1 MAVEFKFPDVGEGIH
16 EGTLVKWLVKE
27 GDMVKADQA
36 LLEMETDKAVVELP
50 SPATGKIM
58 KLMHKQG
65 DIVKVG
71 EVLVTIAQEG
81 ENLEG
86 EKHPVHK
93 AMEKVVEAVT
103 KPIAT
108 RLETAGT
115 KPKTPGTKPGTPESR
130 PETPGTK
137 PGTFQRVLASPAT
150 RQLARDLN
158 INLESVK
165 GTGPGGRVLQEDVR
179 LASSGRVTT
188 REGPHISVKEEK
200 VVMTEDEGEKRIKLS
215 GLRKVIAERMSWS
228 KTHIPEAV
236 GMDFANVT
244 KLVEIREREKP
255 KAEKIGTHLT
265 YLPFVVKA
273 SAIALKKFPKFN
285 AHFDEGTQEIVLKP
299 KFNIAIAVDTE
310 DGLMAPVIK
319 DVERKSLIDIAKDIE
334 RLAQSARTRKISIE
348 DMRGGTFTIT
358 NVGSAGAMYSV
369 PIINPPQVA
378 IMGIHRIKDIPV
390 VVEGKVVPGK
400 VMGISLAFDHRV
412 VDGAEATY
420 FMNEIIRHLE
430 DPDLLLLEMV

>member
-27 GDMVKADQA
+27 GDKVKADQA

-50 SPATGKIM
+50 SPASGKIM
-58 KLMHKQG
+58 KLKFKQG
-65 DIVKVG
+65 EIVKVG

-81 ENLEG
+81 ENLEE

-103 KPIAT
+103 KPIT
-108 RLETAGT
+108 TKLET
-115 KPKTPGTKPGTPESR
+115 PRPETPGTKPTTPESR

-137 PGTFQRVLASPAT
+137 PETFQRVLASPAT

-179 LASSGRVTT
+179 LASSSRVAT
-188 REGPHISVKEEK
+188 REGPPISIKEEK
-200 VVMTEDEGEKRIKLS
+200 VVMTIDEGEKRIKLS

-265 YLPFVVKA
+265 FLPFVVKA

-285 AHFDEGTQEIVLKP
+285 AHFDEETQEIVLKP
-299 KFNIAIAVDTE
+299 KINISIAVDTE

-334 RLAQSARTRKISIE
+334 QLAQSARSRKISLD

-400 VMGISLAFDHRV
+400 VMGISLSFDHRV
-412 VDGAEATY
+412 ADGAEATY